1 MSRTPSAEPTPAQRR
16 ILRAVAT
23 LERQQAP
30 SFVPDLAK
38 KLGLAGESSL
48 TPTLQILERNGF
60 ISVLGGG
67 ARGRSRLIRLSPKGR
82 FTLAIGGL
90 PLLGSIPAGPLQ
102 EALADP
108 DAILDDHELLPYRP
122 GDFLLRVKGDSMTGD
137 GILDGDKVLLRPGI
151 DCAHGE
157 IAAVLVGD
165 AHDATLKRVFFEKEN
180 IRLRASNPRY
190 KDIVVPAAG
199 VKIAGVFRGLIRD
212 GKR

>member
-1 MSRTPSAEPTPAQRR
+1 MSRATPAEPTPAQRR
-16 ILRAVAT
+16 ILRAVAA
-23 LERQQAP
+23 LERQHAP
-30 SFVPDLAK
+30 AFVPDIAE

-82 FTLAIGGL
+82 HTLAIGGL

-102 EALADP
+102 EALAEP
-108 DAILDDHELLPYRP
+108 DAILEDHELLAYRP

-137 GILDGDKVLLRPGI
+137 GILDGDKVLLRPNI
-151 DCAHGE
+151 ECTSGE

-165 AHDATLKRVFFEKEN
+165 SHEATLKRVFFEKEN
-180 IRLRASNPRY
+180 VRLRASNPRY
-190 KDIVVPAAG
+190 KDIVVPAATL
-199 VKIAGVFRGLIRD
+199 KIAGLFRGLIRD